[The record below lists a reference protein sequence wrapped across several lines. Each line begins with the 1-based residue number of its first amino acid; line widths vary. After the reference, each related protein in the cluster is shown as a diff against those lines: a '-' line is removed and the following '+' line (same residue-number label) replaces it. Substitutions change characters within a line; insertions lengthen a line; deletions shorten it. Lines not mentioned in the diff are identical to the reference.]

1 MPTLPPMLHAS
12 REMLGIISTLRE
24 KGRQHA
30 PAAHTRRSPAMA
42 GFTRMAGKERPD
54 AAYSPGAGPN
64 PTLILVAN
72 YYTNIKRSLN

>member
-12 REMLGIISTLRE
+12 REMLGIISALRE

-42 GFTRMAGKERPD
+42 GFTRVAGKERPD
-54 AAYSPGAGPN
+54 AASSPGSPCS
-64 PTLILVAN
+64 
-72 YYTNIKRSLN
+72 R